1 MVQALKKGY
10 NSALLKRIH
19 DLRAVIQDGSERTK
33 LSLKIANNGI
43 FTPFH
48 IVEVGVEGFGWDME
62 RYAWRIYDACDGWRC
77 CGVYVDVTKFRT
89 MEE

>member
-1 MVQALKKGY
+1 MK
-10 NSALLKRIH
+10 NSVANKTTLFLFNILGQLLYYCP
-19 DLRAVIQDGSERTK
+19 K
-33 LSLKIANNGI
+33 LSLKVANNGI

-62 RYAWRIYDACDGWRC
+62 HYAWRIYDACDGWRC

>member
-1 MVQALKKGY
+1 MVQALKNGY
-10 NSALLKRIH
+10 NSALLKSLH

-62 RYAWRIYDACDGWRC
+62 RYA
-77 CGVYVDVTKFRT
+77 
-89 MEE
+89 